1 MNLKGYIKTYGRVV
15 ITKITEDGKKEYFY
29 NNKINNK
36 MKIAL
41 GELICAQPVAPR
53 YIYKMNIYGLVN
65 QGEISSK
72 VKAATPEDDFPSM
85 PTERDGVITKTG
97 ANLSIAP
104 NIISGV
110 NLFSVTI
117 NSSDNLGSNTTYY
130 ITDAILVGQN
140 NSSDEVWARVT
151 LPTDGNIGLYKTPSV
166 IYKIDWY
173 IIFNQE

>member
-1 MNLKGYIKTYGRVV
+1 MKFKGYIKTYGRVV

-41 GELICAQPVAPR
+41 GELICAQPVAPK
-53 YIYKMNIYGLVN
+53 YIYAINVYGLVN
-65 QGEISSK
+65 QAEINSK
-72 VKAATPEDDFPSM
+72 VRAATPEDNFPAI
-85 PTERDGVITKTG
+85 PADRDGVITKTG
-97 ANLSIAP
+97 ASLSIVP

-110 NLFSVTI
+110 NLFSTTI
-117 NSSDNLGSNTTYY
+117 SSNDNLGSNTTYY
-130 ITDAILVGQN
+130 ITDAILVGKN
-140 NSSDEVWARVT
+140 NGNYEVWARVT